1 MRQTRFAAALVIAG
15 FAAWPLAAAELKPSG
30 GRQVASFQLKDLSG
44 TAHRLADYRGR
55 VVLVN
60 FWATWCE
67 PCRDEMPAIEK
78 LKERFSGRP
87 FAVLAVNV
95 DEPEA
100 RVRNFLASVPLS
112 FTVLLDHER
121 KLARSWNV
129 RVLPASYVIAP
140 DGTVRFRAEGEID
153 WGTRDVA
160 DRISSLFPRR

>member
-1 MRQTRFAAALVIAG
+1 MRQILHAAAVAAAG
-15 FAAWPLAAAELKPSG
+15 LAALPSGAAELKPWS
-30 GRQVASFQLKDLSG
+30 GRQPVAFELKDLSG
-44 TAHRLADYRGR
+44 VSHRLSDYRGK

-87 FAVLAVNV
+87 FVVLAVNV

-100 RVRNFLASVPLS
+100 RVRKFLASMPLT

-121 KLARSWNV
+121 KTARTWNV
-129 RVLPASYVIAP
+129 RVLPASYVVAP
-140 DGTVRFRAEGEID
+140 DGRVRLSAEGELD
-153 WGTRDVA
+153 WSAPELAGRLQK
-160 DRISSLFPRR
+160 LFPRS